1 MSAQDKF
8 TATVDVGSPNYMAP
22 EVARGTVKG
31 AARGADGK
39 LRAEYNAKCDLW
51 STGALL
57 LVLLS
62 RKLIDQNFPRLGT
75 SGQHVRHLKNATLE
89 PPSEEMMDL
98 LAKIFVE
105 VDDRIT
111 LEEIKE
117 HPWFKSA
124 TPSDHDF
131 ACELFRRNGA
141 KMLDSINI
149 APTAMLAEKGSAFYA
164 AAVGSLCGAT
174 NKTVWDM
181 LVKLGIP
188 EYKEMLCGEGGLG
201 AMDFDTI
208 NDVRDERRLNPRF
221 PHVHPHITLMLVV
234 AELLVGRRTC
244 AVAMHGCMWQ
254 SNASMSSQCIV
265 LITHVLHSW
274 MAHSIP
280 YTIPHTACTGHGP
293 GGVWRS
299 EHDRCAP

>member
-111 LEEIKE
+111 LE
-117 HPWFKSA
+117 
-124 TPSDHDF
+124 
-131 ACELFRRNGA
+131 
-141 KMLDSINI
+141 
-149 APTAMLAEKGSAFYA
+149 
-164 AAVGSLCGAT
+164 
-174 NKTVWDM
+174 
-181 LVKLGIP
+181 
-188 EYKEMLCGEGGLG
+188 
-201 AMDFDTI
+201 
-208 NDVRDERRLNPRF
+208 
-221 PHVHPHITLMLVV
+221 
-234 AELLVGRRTC
+234 
-244 AVAMHGCMWQ
+244 
-254 SNASMSSQCIV
+254 
-265 LITHVLHSW
+265 
-274 MAHSIP
+274 
-280 YTIPHTACTGHGP
+280 
-293 GGVWRS
+293 
-299 EHDRCAP
+299 

>member
-1 MSAQDKF
+1 VDDMSAQDKF

-31 AARGADGK
+31 AARCADGK

-62 RKLIDQNFPRLGT
+62 RKLVDQNFPRLGT
-75 SGQHVRHLKNATLE
+75 QQEHVRHLKNATLE
-89 PPSEEMMDL
+89 PPSEDMMDL

-111 LEEIKE
+111 LAEIKE
-117 HPWFKSA
+117 HPWFNSA

-149 APTAMLAEKGSAFYA
+149 APTAMLAESGSAFYA

-208 NDVRDERRLNPRF
+208 NDVCDER
-221 PHVHPHITLMLVV
+221 
-234 AELLVGRRTC
+234 
-244 AVAMHGCMWQ
+244 
-254 SNASMSSQCIV
+254 
-265 LITHVLHSW
+265 
-274 MAHSIP
+274 
-280 YTIPHTACTGHGP
+280 
-293 GGVWRS
+293 
-299 EHDRCAP
+299 DD